1 MEKIGTDTDYAA
13 AQLVR
18 GLLVGMPTETVYGL
32 AANAFDAD
40 AVLRIFA
47 AKNRPSFD
55 PLIVHTADL
64 DRASEAAA
72 YIPDEARALGAR
84 FWPGPLTLILPKGK
98 RIPDV
103 VTSGLPGV
111 AVRVPRHPLASALLG
126 ALDFPLAAP
135 SANPFGYISPVTAEH
150 VAAQLGDKVAYILDG
165 GPCEVGIESTIVSFA
180 EKKPR
185 ILRLG
190 GLTLEALEAV
200 IGKTETAHTSSSNP
214 AAPGMLS
221 SHYAPR
227 KKLILGDIESL
238 LADHPDSEVAVLGF
252 RHTYGMPGI
261 ALSPSGSTTEA
272 AKNLFAAMRELDA
285 APGELIFAER
295 LPESGLGRA
304 VNDRLS
310 RAAHKN

>member
-1 MEKIGTDTDYAA
+1 MIKIGTDIDFAA
-13 AQLVR
+13 EQLRR

-40 AVLRIFA
+40 AVLGIFA

-64 DRASEAAA
+64 DRAGEVAD
-72 YIPDEARALGAR
+72 YIPDEARALGAH
-84 FWPGPLTLILPKGK
+84 FWPGPLTIILPKGK

-111 AVRVPRHPLASALLG
+111 AVRVPRHPLALALLG
-126 ALDFPLAAP
+126 SLDFPLAAP
-135 SANPFGYISPVTAEH
+135 SANPFGYISPVTAAH

-180 EKKPR
+180 GKKPK

-190 GLTLEALEAV
+190 GLTTEALEAL
-200 IGKTETAHTSSSNP
+200 IGKTESAPTSTSNP

-227 KKLILGDIESL
+227 KKLLLGDMDAL
-238 LADHPDSEVAVLGF
+238 LTDNADVDFAVLGF

-261 ALSPSGSTTEA
+261 ALSPGGDTTEA

-285 APGELIFAER
+285 TPGDLILAER
-295 LPESGLGRA
+295 LPDSGLGRA

-310 RAAHKN
+310 RAAFK